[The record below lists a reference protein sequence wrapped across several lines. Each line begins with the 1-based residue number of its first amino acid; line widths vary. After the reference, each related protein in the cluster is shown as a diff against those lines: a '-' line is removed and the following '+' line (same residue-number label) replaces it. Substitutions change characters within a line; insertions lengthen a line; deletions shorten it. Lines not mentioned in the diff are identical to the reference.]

1 MRRAKF
7 IDIQKIGRFEYY
19 SPIMRRALPI
29 FISVILV
36 LAIVYF
42 KLRKMENLE

>member
-1 MRRAKF
+1 
-7 IDIQKIGRFEYY
+7 
-19 SPIMRRALPI
+19 MRRALPI

-42 KLRKMENLE
+42 KLRKMENLEWSPIKSKIHSRKKS